1 MLDINALNSQTNELR
16 EQIASIRIEVENEI
30 HRVTEYLN
38 SLTNDINVF
47 ECEDCGCEICWSE
60 YDENG
65 GYCNRCNDC

>member
-16 EQIASIRIEVENEI
+16 EQIASIRIEVEDEI

-47 ECEDCGCEICWSE
+47 ECENCGKEISWSE
-60 YDENG
+60 YDDNNC
-65 GYCNRCNDC
+65 YCSDCL